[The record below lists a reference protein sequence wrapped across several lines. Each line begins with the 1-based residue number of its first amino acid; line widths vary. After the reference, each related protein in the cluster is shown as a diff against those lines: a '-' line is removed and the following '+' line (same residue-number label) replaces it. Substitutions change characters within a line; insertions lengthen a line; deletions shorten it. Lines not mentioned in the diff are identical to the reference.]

1 MLWNTELSKVTFAHT
16 DRDTD
21 KPLLPYPLTLLDQ
34 DSERDYAYG
43 APPVKK
49 PQYPTKTTDK
59 RGGCLSRSNLCEFT
73 SCSSQ

>member
-1 MLWNTELSKVTFAHT
+1 MLWNTELSKVLHIQTAT
-16 DRDTD
+16 PM
-21 KPLLPYPLTLLDQ
+21 KPLLPDPLASLDQ
-34 DSERDYAYG
+34 DSDRDYAYG

-59 RGGCLSRSNLCEFT
+59 RGRCLSRSNLCEFT